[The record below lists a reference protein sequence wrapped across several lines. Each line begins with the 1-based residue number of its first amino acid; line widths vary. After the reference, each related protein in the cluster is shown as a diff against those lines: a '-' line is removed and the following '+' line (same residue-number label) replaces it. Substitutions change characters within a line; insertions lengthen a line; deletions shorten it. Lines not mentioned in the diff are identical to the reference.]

1 MALSVSV
8 YMLADL
14 GARSSRNVVVLLI
27 VFVKLMSCS
36 YRMRSAVGVL
46 SAFLAKCS
54 DFTQRC
60 SFMSLCSTSTR
71 YKTRDIN

>member
-1 MALSVSV
+1 MALLV

-36 YRMRSAVGVL
+36 YRMRSPVGGL

-54 DFTQRC
+54 HITQRC